1 MTQGER
7 IREVRKAL
15 GLTLE
20 KFGDKLGVK
29 KNTLSALERGVNG
42 LTDQMAKAICREYN
56 VSYDYLIYGEGDP
69 FDDLPQ
75 TVLDELCIQYELD
88 DIDRQIID
96 LYISLP
102 KELRDKVK
110 AYVLNKLIFDQI
122 ELNIEKA
129 KDKAFQLC
137 PPLVCR

>member
-69 FDDLPQ
+69 FDALPQ

-110 AYVLNKLIFDQI
+110 AYVLNKL
-122 ELNIEKA
+122 K
-129 KDKAFQLC
+129 K
-137 PPLVCR
+137 

>member
-1 MTQGER
+1 M
-7 IREVRKAL
+7 

-110 AYVLNKLIFDQI
+110 AYVLNKL
-122 ELNIEKA
+122 K
-129 KDKAFQLC
+129 K
-137 PPLVCR
+137 

>member
-15 GLTLE
+15 GLTFE

-110 AYVLNKLIFDQI
+110 AYVLNKL
-122 ELNIEKA
+122 K
-129 KDKAFQLC
+129 K
-137 PPLVCR
+137 

>member
-7 IREVRKAL
+7 VKEIRKRL

-20 KFGDKLGVK
+20 RFGEKLGVQK
-29 KNTLSALERGVNG
+29 GSISKIEHDERS

-56 VSYDYLIYGEGDP
+56 VSYDFLIYGEGDP

-75 TVLDELCIQYELD
+75 TILDELCLQYELD

-110 AYVLNKLIFDQI
+110 AYVLDKLTYCAISNKTFKNL
-122 ELNIEKA
+122 
-129 KDKAFQLC
+129 
-137 PPLVCR
+137 

>member
-110 AYVLNKLIFDQI
+110 A
-122 ELNIEKA
+122 
-129 KDKAFQLC
+129 
-137 PPLVCR
+137 

>member
-7 IREVRKAL
+7 VREIRKKL
-15 GLTLE
+15 DLTLE
-20 KFGDKLGVK
+20 KFGEKLGVGRGAI
-29 KNTLSALERGVNG
+29 SAIELGNSN
-42 LTDQMAKAICREYN
+42 LTDQMAKSICREYN

-75 TVLDELCIQYELD
+75 TILDELCIQYELD
-88 DIDRQIID
+88 GIDRQIID

-110 AYVLNKLIFDQI
+110 AYVLDKL
-122 ELNIEKA
+122 K
-129 KDKAFQLC
+129 K
-137 PPLVCR
+137 

>member
-7 IREVRKAL
+7 VKEIRKRL

-20 KFGDKLGVK
+20 RFGEKLGVQK
-29 KNTLSALERGVNG
+29 GSISKIEHDERS

-56 VSYDYLIYGEGDP
+56 VSYDFLIYGEGDP

-75 TVLDELCIQYELD
+75 TMLDELCLQYELD

-110 AYVLNKLIFDQI
+110 AYVLDKL
-122 ELNIEKA
+122 K
-129 KDKAFQLC
+129 K
-137 PPLVCR
+137 

>member
-20 KFGDKLGVK
+20 KLGDKLGVK

-110 AYVLNKLIFDQI
+110 AYVLNKL
-122 ELNIEKA
+122 K
-129 KDKAFQLC
+129 K
-137 PPLVCR
+137 

>member
-20 KFGDKLGVK
+20 KFGDKHGVK
-29 KNTLSALERGVNG
+29 KKTLSAIERGVDG
-42 LTDQMAKAICREYN
+42 LTDQMAKSICREYN

-75 TVLDELCIQYELD
+75 TILDELCIQYELD

-110 AYVLNKLIFDQI
+110 AYVLDKL
-122 ELNIEKA
+122 K
-129 KDKAFQLC
+129 
-137 PPLVCR
+137 R

>member
-110 AYVLNKLIFDQI
+110 AYVLDKL
-122 ELNIEKA
+122 K
-129 KDKAFQLC
+129 K
-137 PPLVCR
+137 